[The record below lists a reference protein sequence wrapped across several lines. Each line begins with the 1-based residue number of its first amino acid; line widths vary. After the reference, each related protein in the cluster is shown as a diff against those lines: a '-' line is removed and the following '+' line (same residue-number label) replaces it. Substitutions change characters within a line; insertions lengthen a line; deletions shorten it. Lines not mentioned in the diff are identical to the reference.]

1 MNIDPRALPA
11 VSQWDDKLDTFV
23 KAVLV
28 KIADFLPSLLGAV
41 LVLLVFWGLHRVLIR
56 ILNRTLV
63 GRTSLLAADILRKL
77 LKYVVLGIGLLMAAS
92 QLGFN
97 VLSMLAGLGVAGLAV
112 GLAAKDTMANFIAGI
127 IILWDRPFALGDDVE
142 IGDTPGWVRHIL
154 LRTTIL
160 EDIDGNDVILPNSD
174 VVAKR
179 IINYSRT
186 PKSRIHVP
194 IGIAYGASIDAA
206 RAALLSAAAG
216 DDRLLESPAPIV
228 IVRELADSAVVLELI
243 VWAADPLR
251 RRFLR
256 AEYLERAKNALD
268 RAGVP
273 IPFPQREVRLLG
285 ATAAR
290 A

>member
-1 MNIDPRALPA
+1 LSIDPRALPA

-28 KIADFLPSLLGAV
+28 KVADFLPSLLGAV
-41 LVLLVFWGLHRVLIR
+41 IVLVVFWGLHRLLR
-56 ILNRTLV
+56 GMLNRSLSA
-63 GRTSLLAADILRKL
+63 RTSLLAADILRKL

-112 GLAAKDTMANFIAGI
+112 GLAAKDTMANFIAGL
-127 IILWDRPFALGDDVE
+127 IILWDKPFALGDDVE
-142 IGDTPGWVRHIL
+142 IGDTPGWVRHIE

-174 VVAKR
+174 VVAKK

-186 PKSRIHVP
+186 PRSRLHVP
-194 IGIAYGASIDAA
+194 IGIAYGANIEAA
-206 RAALLSAAAG
+206 RTALLAAAAG
-216 DDRLLESPAPIV
+216 DARLLESPAPVV
-228 IVRELADSAVVLELI
+228 IVTELADSAVVLELI
-243 VWAADPLR
+243 VWAADPSR
-251 RRFLR
+251 RRLLR

-268 RAGVP
+268 RAGIP
-273 IPFPQREVRLLG
+273 IPFPQREVRLL
-285 ATAAR
+285 ATAAAR